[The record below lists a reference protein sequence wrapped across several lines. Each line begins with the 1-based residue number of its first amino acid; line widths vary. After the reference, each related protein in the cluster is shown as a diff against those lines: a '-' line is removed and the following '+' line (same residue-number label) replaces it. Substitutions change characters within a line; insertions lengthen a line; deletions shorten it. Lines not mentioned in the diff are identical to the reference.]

1 MQLCHRLNTQPA
13 AAMRRL
19 QSLIAGWHAVLQTK
33 AFDIAATTTAYHHA
47 TKARAAD
54 SHRRPVT
61 PTGAQRPAI
70 ALEHHL
76 SPMPGHH
83 PDIPA
88 DAAVAISTPPRRH
101 DQNADLQSPSENI
114 SPNGAGPIPA
124 VTPAPQSAL
133 ATEPAQT
140 IVSNGG
146 ARAAYTATQQQRI
159 ITCNLAAI
167 PTST

>member
-1 MQLCHRLNTQPA
+1 MPPKR
-13 AAMRRL
+13 
-19 QSLIAGWHAVLQTK
+19 VLQPHN
-33 AFDIAATTTAYHHA
+33 D
-47 TKARAAD
+47 D
-54 SHRRPVT
+54 QSP
-61 PTGAQRPAI
+61 PPAQRPAI

-124 VTPAPQSAL
+124 VTPAPQAAL
-133 ATEPAQT
+133 ASEPAQT
-140 IVSNGG
+140 IVTNGG
-146 ARAAYTATQQQRI
+146 ARAAYTAAQQQRI